1 MFVDFLIYFLN
12 HIQVMQLTVNSVWP
26 TAWSAFRISAPG
38 IIDTDTL
45 DLKEFAGDANYRQP
59 LE

>member
-1 MFVDFLIYFLN
+1 MFVDFFFFDP
-12 HIQVMQLTVNSVWP
+12 HP
-26 TAWSAFRISAPG
+26 GDARSAFRISAPG

>member
-1 MFVDFLIYFLN
+1 
-12 HIQVMQLTVNSVWP
+12 MQLTVNSVWP

-38 IIDTDTL
+38 IIDIDTL